1 MEKKKGFSIQKK
13 ITIMLATTS
22 IVLMIVVLYIAYLIN
37 KKNIED
43 LCESYM
49 YDTCISASYTLYEGF
64 YGDTERSE
72 MKIRLSYILDNVG
85 IGTMKSSLCYLV
97 DKDGT
102 YLYHGDDDLIGTKM
116 QDNPVVQEVLDR
128 LNTEGVI
135 TTADV
140 RHCKVDGKDV
150 YLGFICTINDWVLVI
165 QADTA
170 DMLAPVL
177 TINLWCT
184 VIGGIILATSLFIGI
199 IITKVITKPITQLT
213 KVINDISEFN
223 MSSEHA
229 IPSTKDEI
237 GVMSEAVKGM
247 KEKLSA
253 IVAELNDISEVLV
266 NDANSLNDISQNVN
280 IASSDNSAT
289 SEELAASMEMTSQS
303 TESVNKS
310 IQNINNSIANVA
322 EEILQ
327 GTNLTRDVMKRTDDI
342 QERTQHA
349 SDETISM
356 YGTIRKDSEEA
367 IVRAKDVQKIDSLAN
382 AIQDIAEQT
391 NLLSLNASI
400 EAARAGEAGKGFA
413 VVADEISKLASQTTD
428 ASADILKI
436 AGQVNESVEILAGSL
451 VKTLEF
457 MEKDVLNDYNGF
469 IESSKEYSDATSD
482 IENFMNSANERITEI
497 RKEIGIIADA
507 VSSISSN
514 INECSVGV
522 TDIAEKTTSVVCLTE
537 ETYNRT
543 TNCKDSATKL
553 RNITSRFH

>member
-1 MEKKKGFSIQKK
+1 MEKKKGFSIRKK
-13 ITIMLATTS
+13 ITIMMATTS
-22 IVLMIVVLYIAYLIN
+22 IVLMVVVLLIAYIIN

-49 YDTCISASYTLYEGF
+49 YDTCVSASDTLYEGF
-64 YGDTERSE
+64 FGDTERSE

-97 DKDGT
+97 DTDGT
-102 YLYHGDDDLIGTKM
+102 YLYHGDPSMIGTKM
-116 QDNPVVQEVLDR
+116 QDNPVVQGVLDR
-128 LNTEGVI
+128 LNTEGII

-140 RHCKVDGKDV
+140 RPCKVDGKDV
-150 YLGFICTINDWVLVI
+150 YLGFICTVNDWVLVV
-165 QADTA
+165 QADKS
-170 DMLAPVL
+170 DMLAPVV
-177 TINLWCT
+177 TINMWCSG
-184 VIGGIILATSLFIGI
+184 IGAIILAVGLFIGF
-199 IITKVITKPITQLT
+199 IITRVITKPITQLT
-213 KVINDISEFN
+213 KVINDISELN
-223 MSSEHA
+223 MSTEHD
-229 IPSTKDEI
+229 IPGTNDEI

-247 KEKLSA
+247 QEKLSS
-253 IVAELNDISEVLV
+253 IVLELNDISEVLV
-266 NDANSLNDISQNVN
+266 DDANSLNDISQNVN

-303 TESVNKS
+303 TESVNNN
-310 IQNINNSIANVA
+310 IQNINNSIVNVA

-327 GTNLTRDVMKRTDDI
+327 GTNLTKDVMKRTNDI
-342 QERTQHA
+342 QERTRHA

-367 IVRAKDVQKIDSLAN
+367 IIRSKDVQKIDSLAN

-400 EAARAGEAGKGFA
+400 EAARAGAAGKGFA

-428 ASADILKI
+428 ASADILRI

-451 VKTLEF
+451 VKTLDF
-457 MEKDVLNDYNGF
+457 MEKDVLDDYNGF
-469 IESSKEYSDATSD
+469 IESSKEYSNATSD
-482 IENFMNSANERITEI
+482 IENFMNRANERIKEI
-497 RKEIGIIADA
+497 RKEISLIADT
-507 VSSISSN
+507 VSSINSN

-522 TDIAEKTTSVVCLTE
+522 TDIAEKTTNVVCLTE
-537 ETYNRT
+537 ETYNRA